1 MALEIERKFICTLTK
16 EEALKLSFSNRSV
29 TSVYLESSKES
40 SFRVVKDVHH
50 DGLVVC
56 KWTKKT
62 SLESALIREEK
73 EEYLP
78 EILFNNLNLD
88 QYPKVIKQRYL
99 IEINNKIWEIDF
111 FEDYDFVIAELE
123 FKTLEEAENFIDFP
137 SWIIKEVTHN
147 PYYLNCLLYFTL
159 NINYTVRYNFLF
171 VV

>member
-40 SFRVVKDVHH
+40 SFRVVKDVHY

-111 FEDYDFVIAELE
+111 FEDYDFVIAEIE
-123 FKTLEEAENFIDFP
+123 FNCIADANNFTDLP
-137 SWIIKEVTHN
+137 TWIAQEVTED
-147 PYYLNCLLYFTL
+147 PFYLNCNLAK
-159 NINYTVRYNFLF
+159 
-171 VV
+171 

>member
-1 MALEIERKFICTLTK
+1 MALEIERKFLCSLTR
-16 EEALKLSFSNRSV
+16 EEALKLSFSNRNV

-40 SFRVVKDVHH
+40 SFRVIKDVHY

-62 SLESALIREEK
+62 SLESALVREEK

-88 QYPKVIKQRYL
+88 QYPKVIKQRCL

-111 FEDYDFVIAELE
+111 FEGYDFVIAELE
-123 FKTLEEAENFIDFP
+123 FNSIEEANKFTNLP
-137 SWIIKEVTHN
+137 SWIIEEVTED
-147 PYYLNCLLYFTL
+147 PTYLNCNLA
-159 NINYTVRYNFLF
+159 RK
-171 VV
+171 